1 MSTYCTRESKVFL
14 LIMENEIW
22 KPIPNYDGYEVSNYG
37 RVKSLKLGRELIL
50 KPFISK
56 GGYYRIELWNNNTCK
71 SFGTHQLVAMAFL
84 GHKPNGQNLVVNHIN
99 FDRKDNRLENLEVI
113 TQRQNANLKH
123 IKSSSKYTGVT
134 WNKKNK
140 KYRALIVI
148 NRYQIYLGAFTDE
161 KIASEHYNIAL
172 NNLNL
177 YNGDYKEFRCMVKRI
192 FNDNFSESKIIF
204 HYSKF

>member
-1 MSTYCTRESKVFL
+1 MSTCCTRESKVFF

-50 KPFISK
+50 KPSIRK
-56 GGYYRIELWNNNTCK
+56 GGYYCNEIWNNNTCK
-71 SFGTHQLVAMAFL
+71 RFGTHQLVAMAFL
-84 GHKPNGQNLVVNHIN
+84 GHKPNGHILVVNHIN

-113 TQRQNANLKH
+113 TQRENANKKH
-123 IKSSSKYTGVT
+123 IKSSSKYTGVA
-134 WNKKNK
+134 WHKKSK

-148 NRYQIYLGAFTDE
+148 NGYQIQLGEFKDE

-177 YNGDYKEFRCMVKRI
+177 YNGDYKEFRCMVKSI
-192 FNDNFSESKIIF
+192 YNDNFSETP
-204 HYSKF
+204 Y

>member
-1 MSTYCTRESKVFL
+1 MSTCCTRESKVFL

-50 KPFISK
+50 KPKDDFR
-56 GGYYRIELWNNNTCK
+56 GYFNIQLWVKNRK
-71 SFGTHQLVAMAFL
+71 KPFKIHQLVAMAFL

-99 FDRKDNRLENLEVI
+99 FDKKDNRLENLEVI
-113 TQRQNANLKH
+113 TQRQNANKKH

-134 WNKKNK
+134 WHKKRK
-140 KYRALIVI
+140 RYKALIVI
-148 NRYQIYLGAFTDE
+148 NRFQIQLGEFKDE

-177 YNGDYKEFRCMVKRI
+177 YNGDYKEFRCMVKSI
-192 FNDNFSESKIIF
+192 YNDNFSETT
-204 HYSKF
+204 Y

>member
-1 MSTYCTRESKVFL
+1 MSTCCTRESKVFL

-56 GGYYRIELWNNNTCK
+56 RGYYRNEIWNNNTRK
-71 SFGTHQLVAMAFL
+71 IFGTHQLVAMAFL
-84 GHKPNGQNLVVNHIN
+84 GHKPNGQILVVNHIN
-99 FDRKDNRLENLEVI
+99 FDKKDNRLENLEVI
-113 TQRQNANLKH
+113 TQRQNANKKH

-134 WNKKNK
+134 WIKKK
-140 KYRALIVI
+140 KRYRALIVI
-148 NRYQIYLGAFTDE
+148 NRYQIYLGAFKDE

-192 FNDNFSESKIIF
+192 FNDNFFESKIILNN
-204 HYSKF
+204 

>member
-1 MSTYCTRESKVFL
+1 
-14 LIMENEIW
+14 MENEIW

-50 KPFISK
+50 KPKDDFR
-56 GGYYRIELWNNNTCK
+56 GYFNIQLWEKNRKK
-71 SFGTHQLVAMAFL
+71 SFKIHQLVAMAFL
-84 GHKPNGQNLVVNHIN
+84 GHKPNGQILVVNHIN
-99 FDRKDNRLENLEVI
+99 FDKKDNRLENLEVI

-140 KYRALIVI
+140 RYRALIVI
-148 NRYQIYLGAFTDE
+148 NRFQIYLGEFKDE

-172 NNLNL
+172 NNLKQ
-177 YNGDYKEFRCMVKRI
+177 YNGDYKEFRSIVKRI
-192 FNDNFSESKIIF
+192 FNDNFSESKIILNN
-204 HYSKF
+204 

>member
-1 MSTYCTRESKVFL
+1 MSTCCTRESKVFL

-50 KPFISK
+50 KPSISK
-56 GGYYRIELWNNNTCK
+56 RGYYRNEIWNNNTRK
-71 SFGTHQLVAMAFL
+71 IFGTHQLVAMAFL
-84 GHKPNGQNLVVNHIN
+84 GHKPNGQILVVNHIN
-99 FDRKDNRLENLEVI
+99 FGKKDNRLENLEVI

-140 KYRALIVI
+140 RYRALIVI
-148 NRYQIYLGAFTDE
+148 NRYQIYLGEFKDE

-177 YNGDYKEFRCMVKRI
+177 YNGDYKEFRSIVKRI
-192 FNDNFSESKIIF
+192 FNDNFSESKIILNN
-204 HYSKF
+204 

>member
-1 MSTYCTRESKVFL
+1 MSTCCTRESKVFL

-50 KPFISK
+50 KPKDDFR
-56 GGYYRIELWNNNTCK
+56 GYFNIQLWVKNRK
-71 SFGTHQLVAMAFL
+71 KPFKIHQLVAMAFL

-99 FDRKDNRLENLEVI
+99 FDKKDNRLENLEVI
-113 TQRQNANLKH
+113 TQRENSNLKH
-123 IKSSSKYTGVT
+123 IKSSSIYTGVT

-140 KYRALIVI
+140 RYRALIVI
-148 NRYQIYLGAFTDE
+148 NRYQIYLGEFKDE

-177 YNGDYKEFRCMVKRI
+177 YNGDYKEFRSIVKRI
-192 FNDNFSESKIIF
+192 FNDNFSESKIILNN
-204 HYSKF
+204 

>member
-1 MSTYCTRESKVFL
+1 MSTCCTRESKVFL

-50 KPFISK
+50 KPFINK
-56 GGYYRIELWNNNTCK
+56 RGYYRNEIWNNNTRK
-71 SFGTHQLVAMAFL
+71 KFGTHQLVAMAFL
-84 GHKPNGQNLVVNHIN
+84 GHKPNGHILVVNHIN
-99 FDRKDNRLENLEVI
+99 FDRKDNRLENLEIV
-113 TQRQNANLKH
+113 TQRQNANKKH

-134 WNKKNK
+134 WHKKRKNYK
-140 KYRALIVI
+140 ALIVI
-148 NRYQIYLGAFTDE
+148 NGYQIQLGEFKDE

-177 YNGDYKEFRCMVKRI
+177 YNGDYKEFRSMVKKI
-192 FNDNFSESKIIF
+192 FNDNFSETPD
-204 HYSKF
+204 

>member
-1 MSTYCTRESKVFL
+1 MSTCCTRESKVFL

-50 KPFISK
+50 KPKDDFR
-56 GGYYRIELWNNNTCK
+56 GYFNIQLWVKNRK
-71 SFGTHQLVAMAFL
+71 KPFKIHQLVAMAFL

-99 FDRKDNRLENLEVI
+99 FDKKDNRLENLEVI

-140 KYRALIVI
+140 RYRALIVI
-148 NRYQIYLGAFTDE
+148 NRYQIYLGEFKDE

-192 FNDNFSESKIIF
+192 FNDNFSESKIILNN
-204 HYSKF
+204 

>member
-1 MSTYCTRESKVFL
+1 MSTCCTRESKVFL

-22 KPIPNYDGYEVSNYG
+22 KPIPNYEGYEVSNYG

-56 GGYYRIELWNNNTCK
+56 RGYYRNEIWNNNTRK
-71 SFGTHQLVAMAFL
+71 LFGTHQLVAMAFL
-84 GHKPNGQNLVVNHIN
+84 GHKPNGQILVVNHIN
-99 FDRKDNRLENLEVI
+99 FDKKDNRLENLEVI
-113 TQRQNANLKH
+113 TQRENANKKH

-134 WNKKNK
+134 WHKKRK
-140 KYRALIVI
+140 RYKALIVI
-148 NRYQIYLGAFTDE
+148 NRFQIQLGEFKDE

-177 YNGDYKEFRCMVKRI
+177 YNGDYKEFRCMVKSI
-192 FNDNFSESKIIF
+192 YNDNFSETP
-204 HYSKF
+204 Y

>member
-1 MSTYCTRESKVFL
+1 MSTCCTRESKVFL

-50 KPFISK
+50 KPKDDFR
-56 GGYYRIELWNNNTCK
+56 GYFNIQLWVKNRK
-71 SFGTHQLVAMAFL
+71 KPFKIHQLVAMAFL

-99 FDRKDNRLENLEVI
+99 FDKKDNRLENLEVI

-123 IKSSSKYTGVT
+123 IKSCSIYTGVT

-140 KYRALIVI
+140 RYRALIVI
-148 NRYQIYLGAFTDE
+148 NRYQIYLGEFKDE

-177 YNGDYKEFRCMVKRI
+177 YNGDYKEFRSIVKRI
-192 FNDNFSESKIIF
+192 FNDNFSETP
-204 HYSKF
+204 Y

>member
-1 MSTYCTRESKVFL
+1 MSTCCTRESKVFL

-22 KPIPNYDGYEVSNYG
+22 KPIPNYEGYEVSNYG

-50 KPFISK
+50 KPKDDFR
-56 GGYYRIELWNNNTCK
+56 GYFNIQLWVKNRK
-71 SFGTHQLVAMAFL
+71 KPFKIHQLVAMAFL

-99 FDRKDNRLENLEVI
+99 FDKKDNRLENLEVI

-140 KYRALIVI
+140 RYRALIVI
-148 NRYQIYLGAFTDE
+148 NRYQIYLGEFKDE

-177 YNGDYKEFRCMVKRI
+177 YNGDYKEFRSIVKRI
-192 FNDNFSESKIIF
+192 FNDNFF
-204 HYSKF
+204 

>member
-1 MSTYCTRESKVFL
+1 MSTCCTRESKVFL

-56 GGYYRIELWNNNTCK
+56 RGYYRNEIWNNNTCK
-71 SFGTHQLVAMAFL
+71 KFGTHQLVAMAFL
-84 GHKPNGQNLVVNHIN
+84 GHKPNGQILVVNHIN

-140 KYRALIVI
+140 RYRALIVI
-148 NRYQIYLGAFTDE
+148 NRYQIYLGEFKDE

-177 YNGDYKEFRCMVKRI
+177 YNGDYKEFRCIVKRI
-192 FNDNFSESKIIF
+192 FNDNFSESKIILNN
-204 HYSKF
+204 

>member
-1 MSTYCTRESKVFL
+1 MSTCCTRESKVFL

-50 KPFISK
+50 KPKDDFR
-56 GGYYRIELWNNNTCK
+56 GYFNIQLWVKNRK
-71 SFGTHQLVAMAFL
+71 KPFKIHQLVAMAFL
-84 GHKPNGQNLVVNHIN
+84 GHKPNGQKLVVNHIN
-99 FDRKDNRLENLEVI
+99 FDKKDNSLENLEIV

-123 IKSSSKYTGVT
+123 IKSSSIYTGVT

-140 KYRALIVI
+140 RYRALIVI
-148 NRYQIYLGAFTDE
+148 NRYQIYLGEFKDE

-192 FNDNFSESKIIF
+192 FNDNFFESKIILNN
-204 HYSKF
+204 

>member
-1 MSTYCTRESKVFL
+1 MSTCCTRESKVFL

-22 KPIPNYDGYEVSNYG
+22 KPIPNYEGYEVSNYG

-50 KPFISK
+50 KPKDDFR
-56 GGYYRIELWNNNTCK
+56 GYFNIQLWVKNRK
-71 SFGTHQLVAMAFL
+71 KPFKIHQLVAMAFL

-99 FDRKDNRLENLEVI
+99 FDKKDNRLENLEVI
-113 TQRQNANLKH
+113 TQRENANLKH

-134 WNKKNK
+134 WHKKRK
-140 KYRALIVI
+140 RYRALIVI
-148 NRYQIYLGAFTDE
+148 NRFQIQLGEFKDE

-177 YNGDYKEFRCMVKRI
+177 YNGDYKEFRCMVKSI
-192 FNDNFSESKIIF
+192 YNDNFSETP
-204 HYSKF
+204 Y

>member
-1 MSTYCTRESKVFL
+1 MSTCCTRESKVFL

-50 KPFISK
+50 KPKDDFR
-56 GGYYRIELWNNNTCK
+56 GYFNIQLWVKNRK
-71 SFGTHQLVAMAFL
+71 KPFKIHQLVAMAFL
-84 GHKPNGQNLVVNHIN
+84 GHKPNGQKLVVNHIN
-99 FDRKDNRLENLEVI
+99 FDKKDNSLENLEIV

-123 IKSSSKYTGVT
+123 IKSSSIYTGVT

-140 KYRALIVI
+140 RYRALIVI
-148 NRYQIYLGAFTDE
+148 NRYQIYLGEFKDE

-177 YNGDYKEFRCMVKRI
+177 YNGDYKEFRCIVKRI
-192 FNDNFSESKIIF
+192 FNDNFFESKIILNN
-204 HYSKF
+204 

>member
-1 MSTYCTRESKVFL
+1 MSTCCTRESKVFL

-50 KPFISK
+50 KPKDDFR
-56 GGYYRIELWNNNTCK
+56 GYFNIQLWVKNRKK
-71 SFGTHQLVAMAFL
+71 SFKIHQLVAMAFL

-99 FDRKDNRLENLEVI
+99 FDKKDNRLENLEIV

-140 KYRALIVI
+140 RYRALIVI
-148 NRYQIYLGAFTDE
+148 NRYQIYLGGFKDE

-177 YNGDYKEFRCMVKRI
+177 YNGDYIEFRSIVKRI
-192 FNDNFSESKIIF
+192 FNDNFSESKIILNN
-204 HYSKF
+204 

>member
-1 MSTYCTRESKVFL
+1 MSTCCTRESKVFL
-14 LIMENEIW
+14 FIMENEIW

-50 KPFISK
+50 KPKDDFR
-56 GGYYRIELWNNNTCK
+56 GYFNIQLWVKNRK
-71 SFGTHQLVAMAFL
+71 KPFKIHQLVAMAFL
-84 GHKPNGQNLVVNHIN
+84 GHKPDGQNLVVNHIN
-99 FDRKDNRLENLEVI
+99 FDKKDNRLENLEVI

-140 KYRALIVI
+140 RYRALIVI
-148 NRYQIYLGAFTDE
+148 NRYQIYLGEFKDE

-177 YNGDYKEFRCMVKRI
+177 YNGDYKEFRSIVKRI
-192 FNDNFSESKIIF
+192 FNDNFSESKIILNN
-204 HYSKF
+204 

>member
-1 MSTYCTRESKVFL
+1 MSTCCTRESKVFL

-50 KPFISK
+50 KPKDDFR
-56 GGYYRIELWNNNTCK
+56 GYFNIQLWVKNRK
-71 SFGTHQLVAMAFL
+71 KPFKIHQLVAMAFL

-99 FDRKDNRLENLEVI
+99 FDKKDNRLENLEVI

-140 KYRALIVI
+140 RYRALIVI
-148 NRYQIYLGAFTDE
+148 NRFQIQLGEFKDE

-177 YNGDYKEFRCMVKRI
+177 YNGDYKEFRCMVKSI
-192 FNDNFSESKIIF
+192 YNDNFSETT
-204 HYSKF
+204 Y

>member
-1 MSTYCTRESKVFL
+1 MSTCCTRESKVFL

-50 KPFISK
+50 KPKDDFR
-56 GGYYRIELWNNNTCK
+56 GYFNIQLWEKNRKK
-71 SFGTHQLVAMAFL
+71 SFKIHQLVAMAFL

-99 FDRKDNRLENLEVI
+99 FDKKDNRLENLEVI

-140 KYRALIVI
+140 RYRALIVI
-148 NRYQIYLGAFTDE
+148 NRFQIYLGEFKDE

-172 NNLNL
+172 NNLKQ
-177 YNGDYKEFRCMVKRI
+177 YNGDYKEFRSIVKRI
-192 FNDNFSESKIIF
+192 FNDNFSESKIILNN
-204 HYSKF
+204 

>member
-1 MSTYCTRESKVFL
+1 MSTCCTRESKVFL

-22 KPIPNYDGYEVSNYG
+22 KPIPNYEGYEVSNYG

-56 GGYYRIELWNNNTCK
+56 RGYYRNEIWNNNIRK
-71 SFGTHQLVAMAFL
+71 KFGTHQLVAMAFL
-84 GHKPNGQNLVVNHIN
+84 GHKPNGQILVVNHIN
-99 FDRKDNRLENLEVI
+99 FDIKDNRLENLEVV
-113 TQRQNANLKH
+113 TQRENANLKH
-123 IKSSSKYTGVT
+123 IKSSSIYTGVT

-140 KYRALIVI
+140 RYRALIVI
-148 NRYQIYLGAFTDE
+148 NRYQIYLGEFKDE

-177 YNGDYKEFRCMVKRI
+177 YNGDYKEFRSIVKRI
-192 FNDNFSESKIIF
+192 FNDNFSESKIILNN
-204 HYSKF
+204 